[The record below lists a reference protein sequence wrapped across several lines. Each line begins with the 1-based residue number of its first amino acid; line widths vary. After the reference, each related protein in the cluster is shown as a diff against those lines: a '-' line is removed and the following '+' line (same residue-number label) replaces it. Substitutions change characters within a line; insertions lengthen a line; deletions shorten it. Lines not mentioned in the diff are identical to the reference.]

1 MVELFA
7 NSGDADQTLQNA
19 VSDLDLHCLPVTRLG
34 VISLHWG
41 KECIDEQQ
49 LVCIDA
55 QGNLGLVVQKYSVQS
70 DSE

>member
-7 NSGDADQTLQNA
+7 TSGDADQTLQNA
-19 VSDLDLHCLPVTRLG
+19 VSDLGLHCLPVIRLG
-34 VISLHWG
+34 VISLQWG

-49 LVCIDA
+49 SDCIDA
-55 QGNLGLVVQKYSVQS
+55 QGNLGLVVQTFSAQS